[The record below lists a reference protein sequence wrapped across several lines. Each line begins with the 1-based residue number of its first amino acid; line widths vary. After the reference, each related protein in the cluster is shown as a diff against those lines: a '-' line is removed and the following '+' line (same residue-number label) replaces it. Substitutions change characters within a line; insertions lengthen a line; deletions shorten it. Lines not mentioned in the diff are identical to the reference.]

1 MKPVTEKCK
10 QVLLG
15 GLMLRLYVC
24 VCVRVSVC
32 ERGRTNNKINWKL
45 LKTIGLLFLINSVKI
60 NIFPERLTPIS
71 TARQIR
77 TSWKSFL
84 LQEWKHML
92 NAKLTSTVPTKFS
105 LYTGNIRHII
115 NHCYRIS
122 RVFFRE
128 DVCRRISY
136 SFILI
141 LFFDYKTTL

>member
-15 GLMLRLYVC
+15 GLILHLYLC
-24 VCVRVSVC
+24 VCAC
-32 ERGRTNNKINWKL
+32 KCLWERTNNKINWKL
-45 LKTIGLLFLINSVKI
+45 LKTIGFLFLINSVKI
-60 NIFPERLTPIS
+60 NIFLETLTPTS

-77 TSWKSFL
+77 TSWKSFW

-92 NAKLTSTVPTKFS
+92 NAKLTSTVRTKFS

-122 RVFFRE
+122 RTFFRE

-136 SFILI
+136 SLLPI
-141 LFFDYKTTL
+141 LFFDYKTTW